1 MSSAPIIII
10 GAGPAGLLA
19 AIAVGKQALVL
30 ERNPY
35 PGKKLLLSG
44 SGQCNFTNALDNDDF
59 LFHLRSASH
68 FLKPAL
74 YAFDKDA
81 FIDLLARE
89 GCGSAKR
96 EDGKYFPET
105 KHSAS
110 VRDAL
115 YQAAVKSGAKFS
127 FDTHVSS
134 VSKQAGGGFAVKTDK
149 TVISADKIILATGG
163 KSYPQTGSDGLGYV
177 IAKSL
182 GHKIEP
188 LTPAL
193 ASVDLIPASRFTDCA
208 GISLKNVP
216 IAFCSP
222 QGRIKDRGDLLF
234 THTGLSGPVILN
246 NAFLIKAGSSIAI
259 SFVEGGAHKLQD
271 LVLQEPKKSLQ
282 TALKAFALPTALIA
296 RILGYLAIDGSQQLA
311 QLKSK
316 DRNLLGAYLQNAVFH
331 VKSVESFETAMA
343 TAGGID
349 LADIRIRTMESRIC
363 PKLYFAGEILNY
375 HAPTGGFN
383 IQLAA
388 STGWLAGSSAVLPP
402 S

>member
-1 MSSAPIIII
+1 MKNAPIIII

-19 AIAVGKQALVL
+19 AIATGKNAMVL

-35 PGKKLLLSG
+35 AGKKLLLSG
-44 SGQCNFTNALDNDDF
+44 SGQCNFTNAFDNDDF
-59 LFHLRSASH
+59 LFHLRNASH

-81 FIDLLARE
+81 FIDLLAKQ
-89 GCGSAKR
+89 GCKSSKR
-96 EDGKYFPET
+96 EDGKYFPES

-110 VRDAL
+110 VRGAL
-115 YQAAVKSGAKFS
+115 YRAALSSGAQFS

-134 VSKQAGGGFAVKTDK
+134 VAKQAEGGFLVKTDK
-149 TVISADKIILATGG
+149 ETFSADKIILATGG

-193 ASVDLIPASRFTDCA
+193 ASVQLTSSSRFTDCA
-208 GISLKNVP
+208 GISLKNVA

-246 NAFLIKAGSSIAI
+246 NSFMVKAGSSI
-259 SFVEGGAHKLQD
+259 SLTFVDDGAQRMQKL
-271 LVLQEPKKSLQ
+271 VTQEPRKALQ
-282 TALKAFALPTALIA
+282 TALKSFSLPAALIA
-296 RILGYLAIDGSQQLA
+296 RILGYLGIDGNQQLA
-311 QLKSK
+311 QLTSK
-316 DRNLLGAYLQNAVFH
+316 DRNLLGAYLQSAVFH
-331 VKSVESFETAMA
+331 VKSVESFDTAMA
-343 TAGGID
+343 TAGGIN
-349 LADIRIRTMESRIC
+349 LSDIRIRTMESRIC
-363 PKLYFAGEILNY
+363 PNLYFAGEILNY

-388 STGWLAGSSAVLPP
+388 STGWLAGSSASLSP